1 MPGHK
6 TILSRFLKIDGIQ
19 VIFSNENGKKLEINN
34 RRSTTKPQNAQ
45 KLNNTILIN
54 ELTKKVI
61 MREIRRYLEVDENE
75 NTTYKNLWDEAKVVL
90 RGKFIEINAYNY
102 RKKDFKSIT

>member
-19 VIFSNENGKKLEINN
+19 VIFSNQNGTKLEINN
-34 RRSTTKPQNAQ
+34 RRSTPKCIEILGQKAQ
-45 KLNNTILIN
+45 KCIEIKQHNLN
-54 ELTKKVI
+54 ELTKKEI
-61 MREIRRYLEVDENE
+61 MREIRRYLEVDENG

-90 RGKFIEINAYNY
+90 RGKFILINAYNY
-102 RKKDFKSIT
+102 